1 MTPGLDAEIALL
13 RSQIAMY
20 LHGLAADAQG
30 RALLEKVESLLR
42 QLPQLPRIPRQLD
55 AERTAEYSSVVG
67 EGE

>member
-20 LHGLAADAQG
+20 LHGQVGDTQG

-42 QLPQLPRIPRQLD
+42 QLPRIPRQLES
-55 AERTAEYSSVVG
+55 ERTAEHSSVVG

>member
-20 LHGLAADAQG
+20 LHGQVGDTQG

-42 QLPQLPRIPRQLD
+42 QLPSIPRQLD
-55 AERTAEYSSVVG
+55 AERTAKQSLAVG